1 MAKSPA
7 TVNPGKALLPSMH
20 SMKPVDVLIVGGG
33 AVGLACA
40 HYLVQAGREVCVIE
54 RDTVGSGAS
63 HGNCGLVVAS
73 YLLPLCAP
81 GVVRKELRGLLRP
94 DSPLYI
100 KPALDLA
107 LWSWLVKFAARCRP
121 AFLQEAVRA
130 RERLL
135 GSSDRLFQAL
145 LRDHALDA
153 EFERRGHLIVF
164 RTEHGMRGYEAK
176 NEQLRPFG
184 HAAEPLTGRALRA
197 LEPALREDVFGAWY
211 HSTDSHLRPDRLLAS
226 WKQVLIESGVG
237 FEEGCRLERFR
248 STGDRVTGVVTPK
261 GEFTAAEV
269 VLAAGAWSAPIAA
282 ELGLRLPL
290 QPGKGY
296 SVTMARPAVC
306 PRIPC
311 SFAERRVVAT
321 PWPSG
326 YRLGGTM
333 EFSGFSTALDP
344 RRLAALTAAA
354 GEYLTD
360 PVGHPVVER
369 WAGLRPMTYDDLPV
383 IGRAPRFRNLTLA
396 TGHGMLGI
404 TTAPATGKLVAEIV
418 CGREPH
424 IDPRPFRPERFN

>member
-1 MAKSPA
+1 MP
-7 TVNPGKALLPSMH
+7 VMNR
-20 SMKPVDVLIVGGG
+20 VDVLIVGGG
-33 AVGLACA
+33 VIGLACA
-40 HYLVQAGREVCVIE
+40 HYLAQAGREVCVIE
-54 RDTVGSGAS
+54 RDAIGSGAS

-73 YLLPLCAP
+73 YLLPLCVP
-81 GVVRKELRGLLRP
+81 GVVRKELLGLLRP

-100 KPALDLA
+100 RPALDPG
-107 LWSWLVKFAARCRP
+107 LWGWLLRFASRCRP
-121 AFLQEAVRA
+121 EFVRQAVVA

-135 GSSDRLFQAL
+135 ASSDRLFQEL
-145 LRDHALDA
+145 FRDHAIEA
-153 EFERRGHLIVF
+153 EYERRGHLIVY
-164 RTEHGMRGYEAK
+164 RSEKGMQGYAAK
-176 NEQLRPFG
+176 NEELKPFG
-184 HAAEPLTGRALRA
+184 HAAEPLMGRALRE
-197 LEPALREDVFGAWY
+197 LEPALRPDVYGAWY
-211 HSTDSHLRPDRLLAS
+211 HATDSHLRPDRLLQS
-226 WKQVLIESGVG
+226 WKAYLTGRGVRIE
-237 FEEGCRLERFR
+237 ENCRLERLR
-248 STGDRVTGVVTPK
+248 RDGDRVAAAVTSR
-261 GEFTAAEV
+261 GEFAAAEV

-282 ELGLRLPL
+282 EIGLRLPL

-344 RRLAALTAAA
+344 RRLAALTAAV

-383 IGRAPRFRNLTLA
+383 IGRAPRWRNLTLA

-404 TTAPATGKLVAEIV
+404 TTAPATGRLVAEIV

-424 IDPRPFRPERFN
+424 IDARPFRPERFG